1 MKLGSRRL
9 GLGKSGLRRIV
20 SYATGAVM
28 VCTLGAGFARAQ
40 VMDGGT
46 AQKPLMADDAF
57 KNIQVLRGISVR
69 EFMQTM
75 GFFAASLSLNCVDCH
90 IGESAGSWARYA
102 DDTPLKQ
109 TARKMVIMVRVLNQ
123 GSFAGAR
130 KVTCFT
136 CHRGSPRPE
145 VVPSLDQQYESPA
158 PPDADR
164 AEILD
169 NARKT
174 PTADQILDRYITAL
188 GGEAKLKKV
197 TSVVAKGTYQG
208 FDTDFQD
215 TPVQIYAKAPTS
227 KSMIVD
233 LGPDGKVITTVDG
246 TNAWIA
252 GPVSHTP
259 VPVIPLQGSE
269 LDGAKVDALLTFPG
283 LLKESLTDWKVG
295 FPEQEIDKKAV
306 LVVEGTE
313 GKTPIK
319 FFFDKT
325 TGLLLRVTRFTDTI
339 IGTVPTRI
347 EFSDYRLVP
356 ALGIKMP
363 YKIVNTWTDGQSKI
377 NLASI
382 TPNAAVDAS
391 KFDKPVAQTK

>member
-1 MKLGSRRL
+1 MRL
-9 GLGKSGLRRIV
+9 GLRRV
-20 SYATGAVM
+20 FGYAMGAVM
-28 VCTLGAGFARAQ
+28 VCALGAGMARAQ
-40 VMDGGT
+40 VLDGGT
-46 AQKPLMADDAF
+46 AQKPLMADDVF
-57 KNIQVLRGISVR
+57 KNVQVLRGVSVR

-90 IGESAGSWARYA
+90 VGESAGSWPHYA

-109 TARKMVIMVRVLNQ
+109 TARKMVVMVRVLNQ

-130 KVTCFT
+130 KVSCYT

-145 VVPSLDQQYESPA
+145 VIPSLDQQYESPA
-158 PPDADR
+158 APDADR

-188 GGEAKLKKV
+188 GGAAKLNKV
-197 TSVVAKGTYQG
+197 TSIVAKGSYNG

-215 TPVQIYAKAPTS
+215 TMVQIYVKAPAQKTT
-227 KSMIVD
+227 IVD
-233 LGPDGKVITTVDG
+233 LGSDGKVVTTFNGMD
-246 TNAWIA
+246 AWLS

-269 LDGAKVDALLTFPG
+269 LDGAKVDALLSFPG
-283 LLKESLTDWKVG
+283 HLKESLTDWKVG

-306 LVVEGTE
+306 QVVEGTE

-319 FFFDKT
+319 FYFDKT

-347 EFSDYRLVP
+347 EFSDYRLIP

-363 YKIVNTWTDGQSKI
+363 YKVVNTWTDGQSKI
-377 NLASI
+377 NLTLI

-391 KFDKPVAQTK
+391 KFDKPVAQK